1 MAEGDIVKLAQADP
15 ELRAAIIVR
24 YNAEAAKFQAEALHA
39 AANARGATAEAE
51 QSEIDLAEARRAE
64 TAELAGDKYYKTYSF
79 TRAVDDGSISSCIE
93 RLSFW
98 SRTEPGCAITIIFNS
113 PGGSVIAGLALC
125 DFIMQLRRAGH
136 EITTLALGHAAS
148 MAGILLQAGDVRVMG
163 KESWLLIHEIQFS
176 AIGKIG
182 EIEDTTKWVKKI
194 QARVLSIFAARS
206 KLTVRQLEK
215 RWKRQDWWLDSDE
228 ALKLGLVDEVR

>member
-1 MAEGDIVKLAQADP
+1 MAEADIVKLAQDP
-15 ELRAAIIVR
+15 ELKEAIIAR
-24 YNAEAAKFQAEALHA
+24 YRAEATKFQAEALHVA
-39 AANARGATAEAE
+39 AMTRGTNAEAE
-51 QSEIDLAEARRAE
+51 QSEIDLAKAHREE
-64 TAELAGDKYYKTYSF
+64 TAELAGDKYYKTYAF
-79 TRAVDDGSISSCIE
+79 TRAVDDGSVSSCIE

-98 SRTEPGCAITIIFNS
+98 SRTEPGCEITIIFNS
-113 PGGSVIAGLALC
+113 PGGGVIAGLALF
-125 DFIMQLRRAGH
+125 DFIMQLRRTGH
-136 EITTLALGHAAS
+136 NVTTLALGHAAS

-194 QARVLSIFAARS
+194 QRRVLEIFAARS
-206 KLTVRQLEK
+206 KLSVRQLEK
-215 RWKRQDWWLDSDE
+215 RWKRQDWWIDSDE